1 MLLATQTRS
10 TRCNVKSPISGLEIV
25 PQMHK
30 EYIEHRDGGYWIAGK
45 RISLDSVVYA
55 FRRGAAPE
63 SILRSYPLLTL
74 EEVYGAITFYL
85 GRQAEID
92 QYLAENE
99 AEYERQRQQERAADP
114 EFYKNFSEAREKL
127 RQGSVT

>member
-1 MLLATQTRS
+1 M
-10 TRCNVKSPISGLEIV
+10 N
-25 PQMHK
+25 K
-30 EYIEHRDGGYWIAGK
+30 EHVDQRDGGYWIAGK
-45 RISLDSVVYA
+45 RISLDSIVYA

-85 GRQAEID
+85 GHQPEID

-99 AEYERQRQQERAADP
+99 TEYERQRQQERVTDP
-114 EFYKNFSEAREKL
+114 EFYKKFKEARERL
-127 RQGSVT
+127 QQERAT

>member
-1 MLLATQTRS
+1 
-10 TRCNVKSPISGLEIV
+10 
-25 PQMHK
+25 MHK

>member
-1 MLLATQTRS
+1 M
-10 TRCNVKSPISGLEIV
+10 N
-25 PQMHK
+25 K
-30 EYIEHRDGGYWIAGK
+30 EHVEQRDGGYWIAGK

-85 GRQAEID
+85 GHQPEID

-99 AEYERQRQQERAADP
+99 TEYERQRQQERATDP
-114 EFYKNFSEAREKL
+114 EFYKKLKEARKRLQQE
-127 RQGSVT
+127 RAT

>member
-1 MLLATQTRS
+1 M
-10 TRCNVKSPISGLEIV
+10 N
-25 PQMHK
+25 K
-30 EYIEHRDGGYWIAGK
+30 EYIEQRDGGYWIAGK
-45 RISLDSVVYA
+45 RISLDSVVYI
-55 FRRGAAPE
+55 FRRGSSPE

-85 GRQAEID
+85 SRQAEID

-114 EFYKNFSEAREKL
+114 EFYKKFSETREKL
-127 RQGSVT
+127 QQERAT